1 MIALAAACGFGS
13 MMGLL
18 QQDPAASPSV
28 IANNFDPQGRV
39 IKSVEFQGLQSLD
52 ELSMREKAGIEPGA
66 IWERNAISA
75 ACRRLAET
83 QKFDGVPFAEP
94 RLNSN
99 GGLVLVFVVDER
111 PFVATI
117 DFVGNSQFDDG
128 DLLDELPIGV
138 GSTISEFL
146 LRQSI
151 DTIQMKYR
159 EAGYGFVTVSVD
171 QDALDSEQ
179 RVLFRISEGP
189 RVKVDE
195 ILFEGNDSFDE
206 DKLSGLIETKTAIWL
221 FRTGAFDDETA
232 QRDAAAIKAFYVAR
246 GYLNAQVG
254 YRADPREDDTSELI
268 VRFQIDEG
276 LRHAVRSIVY
286 QGNSELSNEDLQ
298 ALMTTVTDDFLDAD
312 VLRADRER
320 ILQEYGRRGFLY
332 AEVTTSQVFADDP
345 GFIHLTVKL
354 DEGEP
359 YNVGRVVIRGNRET
373 KDRVIRRA
381 LQLYPEQVYNT
392 EAAKRGEQRLVE
404 TRLFTNAKITPQGD
418 TPGVRDA
425 LVTVEEADTTRIL
438 FGVGVTTNSG
448 VVGTLSIENQNFDIF
463 DTPRTAKEFFKG
475 RAFRGAGQTLR
486 LRLEPGT
493 EFTRGQIQFRE
504 PYLFDKP
511 VGFGIGIYGF
521 ERGRPEWNEER
532 IGFNVSFDKR
542 LEEGPF
548 AGWSGELAFRFENI
562 EIGGVNLFS
571 APDIQDASGNN
582 FLTTVKATILRDRTD
597 SRWLPSTG
605 DRLKVSAEQAGLL
618 GGDATFTKV
627 IGQYDKYYTMKSDS
641 FGRKHILQLGATVG
655 NIFGDAPVYER
666 FFAGGIGSIRG
677 YEFRGISPRAG
688 ISNDRVGGEFM
699 LMANAQYSFPLVGDD
714 VRGVAFL
721 DMGTVEEEFGVTDW
735 RAAVGIGARVY
746 VKYFGPIPLAFDLG
760 IPISSNED
768 DDEQIFSFAFGATF

>member
-1 MIALAAACGFGS
+1 

-18 QQDPAASPSV
+18 LQDAAVSTSV
-28 IANNFDPQGRV
+28 VANNFDPQGRV
-39 IKSVEFQGLQSLD
+39 IRAVEFEGLKSLD
-52 ELSMREKAGIEPGA
+52 AGAMRATAGIEPGMT
-66 IWERNAISA
+66 WERNAISA

-94 RLNSN
+94 RLDNN
-99 GGLVLVFVVDER
+99 GDLILTFVVDER

-128 DLLDELPIGV
+128 DLLNEIPIGV

-159 EAGYGFVTVSVD
+159 EAGYGFVAVSVD
-171 QDALDSEQ
+171 QEALETEQ

-195 ILFEGNDSFDE
+195 IVFEGNDSFE
-206 DKLSGLIETKTAIWL
+206 DKKLAGLIETKTAVWL
-221 FRTGAFDDETA
+221 LRTGAFDDETA
-232 QRDAAAIKAFYVAR
+232 QRDAAALKAFYVER

-254 YRADPREDDTSELI
+254 YRADPREDDSSELI

-276 LRHAVRSIVY
+276 LRHAVQSISY
-286 QGNSELSNEDLQ
+286 EGNTELSNEDIQ
-298 ALMTTVTDDFLDAD
+298 SLMNTVTGDFLDGD
-312 VLRADRER
+312 ILRLDRER
-320 ILQEYGRRGFLY
+320 VLQEYGRRGYLY
-332 AEVTTSQVFADDP
+332 AEVTTAQVFADEP
-345 GFIHLTVKL
+345 GFVHLTVKL

-359 YNVGRVVIRGNRET
+359 YDVGRVVIRGNRET

-381 LQLYPEQVYNT
+381 LQLYPEQIYNT
-392 EAAKRGEQRLVE
+392 EAAKRSEQRLVE
-404 TRLFTNAKITPQGD
+404 TRLFTDAKIAPQGD

-475 RAFRGAGQTLR
+475 RSFRGAGQTLR

-493 EFTRGQIQFRE
+493 EFTRGRIEFRE

-511 VGFGIGIYGF
+511 IGFGVALYGF
-521 ERGRPEWNEER
+521 ERGRPEWDEQR
-532 IGFNVSFDKR
+532 IGFNLSFDKR

-562 EIGGVNLFS
+562 EIGDVNVFS
-571 APDIQDASGNN
+571 APDIQDVDGNN
-582 FLTTVKATILRDRTD
+582 FLTSVKATILRDRTD

-605 DRLKVSAEQAGLL
+605 DRLKVSGEQAGVF
-618 GGDATFTKV
+618 GGDATFTRV
-627 IGQYDKYYTMKSDS
+627 IGQYDKYFTLKSDS
-641 FGRKHILQLGATVG
+641 FGRKHILQLGGTIG
-655 NIFGDAPVYER
+655 NIFGDSPVYER
-666 FFAGGIGSIRG
+666 FYAGGIGSIRG
-677 YEFRGISPRAG
+677 FAFRGVSPRAG
-688 ISNDRVGGEFM
+688 ISNDRVGGDFM
-699 LMANAQYSFPLVGDD
+699 LLTNAQYSFPLVGND
-714 VRGVAFL
+714 VRGVAFF
-721 DMGTVEEEFGVTDW
+721 DMGTVEEDFGITDW
-735 RAAVGIGARVY
+735 RASIGLGARVY
-746 VKYFGPIPLAFDLG
+746 VKYFGPIPLAFDFG
-760 IPISSNED
+760 IPISSNDD
-768 DDEQIFSFAFGATF
+768 DDEQVFSFTFGATF